1 MMENKPELSAGW
13 KWVRLG
19 EVCEFSSGIWGE
31 ELDDSNNCYFVLR
44 SNNIKD
50 GKMIFDDIAVR
61 KIDPKYIESKS
72 LKYGDILV
80 TTSSGSRDLLGKSAI
95 FIPPDD
101 KVYLFS
107 NFTMKL
113 RVNILLA
120 DYIYVFLYLQS
131 PEAKKVLQ
139 LLQDTTT
146 GLRNLDRREF
156 MNQFLP
162 LPPLSEQKW
171 IAAKLQE
178 IMEEIDQARTAC
190 EKQLEAAK
198 SLPSA
203 YLREALE
210 SPESQTWERKKLGEV
225 CKIFNGSSAPQDE
238 KYFENGKFPFV
249 RVSDLG
255 NYGRT
260 TNLTEVR
267 DYINELCIRELNI
280 IKASKGTILFPKSG
294 AAITTNNRAI
304 LGIDAYIV
312 SHLAALKP
320 KENIAD
326 TYFVYYWLC
335 LTDMIQYMENL
346 GYPSL
351 KLSTI
356 SKILIP
362 LPPLSEQKRI
372 AAYLKE
378 KIDEAE
384 KLRASI
390 EKELETINV
399 LPQSIL
405 SKAFKGEI

>member
-1 MMENKPELSAGW
+1 MENKPELSAGW

>member
-1 MMENKPELSAGW
+1 MENKQELPPGW
-13 KWVRLG
+13 KWMELG
-19 EVCEFSSGIWGE
+19 EVCEI
-31 ELDDSNNCYFVLR
+31 NPPR
-44 SNNIKD
+44 
-50 GKMIFDDIAVR
+50 
-61 KIDPKYIESKS
+61 PK
-72 LKYGDILV
+72 
-80 TTSSGSRDLLGKSAI
+80 
-95 FIPPDD
+95 
-101 KVYLFS
+101 
-107 NFTMKL
+107 NFT
-113 RVNILLA
+113 R
-120 DYIYVFLYLQS
+120 S
-131 PEAKKVLQ
+131 PDAQTTFVPMVAVDEISGVIAKSEIVSYSKVAKGYTYFEENDVLFAKITPCMQ
-139 LLQDTTT
+139 N
-146 GLRNLDRREF
+146 GKHVIARNLIDKIGFGTTEF
-156 MNQFLP
+156 HVMRSKKEILPEWIWFFVRQPQFLKEATYYFTGVVGQQRVP
-162 LPPLSEQKW
+162 SSFLSGYIISLPPIEEQKR
-171 IAAKLQE
+171 IVTKLQE
-178 IMEEIDQARTAC
+178 MMQEIDQAQAAC